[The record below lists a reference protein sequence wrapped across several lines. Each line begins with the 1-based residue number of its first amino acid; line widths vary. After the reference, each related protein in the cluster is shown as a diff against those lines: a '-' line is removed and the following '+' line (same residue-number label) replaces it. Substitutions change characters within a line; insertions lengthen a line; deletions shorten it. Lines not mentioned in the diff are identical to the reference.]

1 MPAPAPTPAP
11 APPTPAPTPAPPPL
25 GPWSRTWRYLAVV
38 GTGLVVWLVVA
49 HAASVDAT
57 SSWQPV
63 PVLVLLLDLVLG
75 AVATGLLALRRRTP
89 LAVALVTA
97 GLTTVSSA
105 AVGAATLALVSVST
119 RRRWREVLPVGVMW
133 LAAALGNEL
142 VSVALYG
149 RQGVEV
155 VSLLVVTPLVV
166 GLFVAVGFYVG
177 ARRDLVGSLRERAEA
192 AEAAQ
197 ESRAEQARA
206 AERTRIA
213 REMHDVL
220 AHRISLVAL
229 QAGGLAYRDD
239 LTREQA
245 RAAAETIRDSAHRAL
260 DELREVLGVL
270 RADAPGPAEQE
281 PPQPTLDELPALLAD
296 LDEAGA
302 TVALDVSALPGA
314 GRASLAGVPTS
325 VSRTAFRLLQEA
337 LTNAQKHAPGAPVDV
352 RLAGAPG
359 GRLEMTV
366 QNPVPAGRADDGPR
380 VPGAGLGLVGA
391 HERAALA
398 GGGLAHGRERGPDG
412 ADQFVVRAWL
422 PWSA

>member
-1 MPAPAPTPAP
+1 MPAPVPAPAP
-11 APPTPAPTPAPPPL
+11 PAPPPL
-25 GPWSRTWRYLAVV
+25 GPWSRTWRYLVAAAV
-38 GTGLVVWLVVA
+38 GLVTWALVLEDVSSSAEAWSPVA
-49 HAASVDAT
+49 
-57 SSWQPV
+57 
-63 PVLVLLLDLVLG
+63 VLALLLDLVLG

-89 LAVALVTA
+89 LATALVTA
-97 GLTTVSSA
+97 ALTTVSSA
-105 AVGAATLALVSVST
+105 AVGAAVLALVSVST
-119 RRRWREVLPVGVMW
+119 RRRWREVLTVGAVW
-133 LAAALGNEL
+133 LVAMAGSEL
-142 VSVALYG
+142 VFATLYG
-149 RQGVEV
+149 GERTD
-155 VSLLVVTPLVV
+155 LLPALALTVLLV

-177 ARRDLVGSLRERAEA
+177 ARRDLVRSLRERAEA

-239 LTREQA
+239 LTQEQA

-260 DELREVLGVL
+260 EELREVLGVL
-270 RADAPGPAEQE
+270 RADDPGPAEHE

-314 GRASLAGVPTS
+314 ARASLADVPTS

-359 GRLEMTV
+359 ERLEVTV
-366 QNPVPAGRADDGPR
+366 TNPLPVAVPVGADDGPR

-398 GGGLAHGRERGPDG
+398 GGGLAHGREQGPDG
-412 ADQFVVRAWL
+412 TGRFVVRAWL